1 AHGRSSVVRGG
12 GGGGAARA
20 AVSAVAADHP
30 GGECDQARHRAEPGA
45 GPGRGAGKRREW
57 KVARGGDGRW
67 CRAAAGPGRRHG
79 AGQRARTAGAPL
91 RRRSL
96 AAPGTARRRRGG
108 GMDRGAGGGTG
119 GGAGMS
125 RVTALVAEDE
135 APQRRALVEQL
146 GQLWPE
152 LSLCAVCEDGV
163 AALEAARAQRPQVA
177 FLDIRMPGVG
187 GLDVAREVVA
197 HGGLVVFTT
206 AYDDYAVHAFEAGA
220 ADYLLKPVQSERLA
234 QAVARLRQ
242 RLEERR
248 AGAAAPDLQALL
260 EELEARLRP
269 RGERLIRWITASVG
283 DSVRMIGIDEVLFF
297 QAQDKYVRVATATGD
312 AVIRTPLKEIVAGL
326 DPDVFWQVH
335 RGAVVRVAAI
345 DRLVR
350 NELGRYGLRL
360 RNHPET
366 LPVSAPFLHRFRGM

>member
-1 AHGRSSVVRGG
+1 
-12 GGGGAARA
+12 
-20 AVSAVAADHP
+20 
-30 GGECDQARHRAEPGA
+30 
-45 GPGRGAGKRREW
+45 
-57 KVARGGDGRW
+57 
-67 CRAAAGPGRRHG
+67 
-79 AGQRARTAGAPL
+79 
-91 RRRSL
+91 
-96 AAPGTARRRRGG
+96 
-108 GMDRGAGGGTG
+108 
-119 GGAGMS
+119 MS

-197 HGGLVVFTT
+197 HGSLVVFTT